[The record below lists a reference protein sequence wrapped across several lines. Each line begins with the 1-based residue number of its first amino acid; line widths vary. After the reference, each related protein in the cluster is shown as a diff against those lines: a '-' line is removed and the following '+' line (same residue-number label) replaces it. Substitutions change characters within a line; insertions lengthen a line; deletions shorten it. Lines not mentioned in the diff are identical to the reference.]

1 MAIGLAQPNQNQL
14 TKVIPGN
21 RSELFTTQRIIMTFS
36 QLIHEKDYLIARTYQ
51 QNSRLLLQT

>member
-21 RSELFTTQRIIMTFS
+21 RSELFTTQRIIMTFN

>member
-21 RSELFTTQRIIMTFS
+21 RSELFPTQRIIMTFD